1 MNTQDYFLCSSGFNL
16 KANSIIAS
24 YNFGNQVDSVI
35 LNDLYPTGDSYSVS
49 GNVNTFFLDKHNL
62 AILKTGENFLY
73 NFTGYFSGEQYCF
86 VLTDQPL
93 TGFSALIDFD
103 FNNCEAN
110 SNQVLFVNNS
120 GNSLDSGLLLGVN
133 QVNRIFIEYGTGD
146 GKKNYTCDF
155 PISKSNVMTFSI
167 DSDGF
172 KVGKYDPVTKSVA
185 RNFFPLINY
194 SPSDKLFLFKHFGD
208 YSGFSGKVNQ
218 IFISNSSKDFQDQ
231 ESHECMFCSGVQT
244 GINLIER
251 TSAEIDPSTYYAQEA
266 FETQITGYEYID
278 YYSQVFKKFVS
289 GISSVTGLVEIP
301 SIITGNLVY
310 RTGYFESPFITPL
323 FDQQKILKYANSLT
337 INFIDHVESGDLL
350 EVYDYQYVNDRVSLA
365 GEPGVEKHIALFSNG
380 MLLISGLDYQIRNGA
395 VEDSFDESDELLFN
409 YVDKKIDYL
418 VYSGL
423 YDSYKQLTGLDP
435 TTGYYPKESQ
445 FLESGDGNITITGLE
460 GLFYSGFS
468 LTDYDLFMN
477 GQKLYTGI
485 DYQTGSYGNKESV
498 VIYASNFNDATL
510 LILTGLSGQLT
521 GIGQQTESILAFC
534 PVQSGQITKKTT
546 FLESSLSLYNIS
558 GRGEEVWLNGIK
570 LTNNVNYS
578 KIYPCSS
585 YSYNFNTKDLPYI
598 FCNKNDVFF
607 NIN

>member
-35 LNDLYPTGDSYSVS
+35 LNDLYPTGDCYSVS

-218 IFISNSSKDFQDQ
+218 IFISNL
-231 ESHECMFCSGVQT
+231 
-244 GINLIER
+244 IN
-251 TSAEIDPSTYYAQEA
+251 
-266 FETQITGYEYID
+266 
-278 YYSQVFKKFVS
+278 
-289 GISSVTGLVEIP
+289 
-301 SIITGNLVY
+301 
-310 RTGYFESPFITPL
+310 
-323 FDQQKILKYANSLT
+323 
-337 INFIDHVESGDLL
+337 
-350 EVYDYQYVNDRVSLA
+350 
-365 GEPGVEKHIALFSNG
+365 
-380 MLLISGLDYQIRNGA
+380 
-395 VEDSFDESDELLFN
+395 
-409 YVDKKIDYL
+409 
-418 VYSGL
+418 
-423 YDSYKQLTGLDP
+423 
-435 TTGYYPKESQ
+435 
-445 FLESGDGNITITGLE
+445 
-460 GLFYSGFS
+460 
-468 LTDYDLFMN
+468 
-477 GQKLYTGI
+477 
-485 DYQTGSYGNKESV
+485 
-498 VIYASNFNDATL
+498 
-510 LILTGLSGQLT
+510 
-521 GIGQQTESILAFC
+521 
-534 PVQSGQITKKTT
+534 
-546 FLESSLSLYNIS
+546 
-558 GRGEEVWLNGIK
+558 
-570 LTNNVNYS
+570 
-578 KIYPCSS
+578 
-585 YSYNFNTKDLPYI
+585 
-598 FCNKNDVFF
+598 
-607 NIN
+607 